1 MGRWNVILSGLV
13 PHECKP
19 PLPILLVLEYELVAF
34 AFVILNLPDLRG
46 LKSYRLNFLC
56 NRKKLSFFLG
66 AKLQNKTFAP
76 KYI

>member
-34 AFVILNLPDLRG
+34 AFVILNLPDLRR
-46 LKSYRLNFLC
+46 LKSYRLNFLYYIVEKTLVLSW
-56 NRKKLSFFLG
+56 RKTTK
-66 AKLQNKTFAP
+66 
-76 KYI
+76 